1 MFILVPA
8 LIIKI
13 CVFTYSIYQF
23 DKNMDFS
30 AFQGDKAEFVLGENF
45 PAPVTLS
52 PHPLYSILDG
62 IQKFVEKE
70 ENHYIRRIVKPV
82 SGFERV
88 DTFIMKT
95 IAESKKYDFYLNIP
109 IPKKNMIERTYDDQ
123 MTILDTYD
131 ALFLLN
137 PAVVGLPLW
146 SDDTGPY
153 VSDLKYSERTSKM
166 YLDIINDNLPQII
179 KSRVN
184 QSLRFHFLVSYLYI
198 NKKLEEYGW
207 IKRHCFKYDS
217 FDANLKPIKEK
228 GCIFTRVS
236 K

>member
-1 MFILVPA
+1 
-8 LIIKI
+8 
-13 CVFTYSIYQF
+13 
-23 DKNMDFS
+23 
-30 AFQGDKAEFVLGENF
+30 
-45 PAPVTLS
+45 
-52 PHPLYSILDG
+52 
-62 IQKFVEKE
+62 
-70 ENHYIRRIVKPV
+70 
-82 SGFERV
+82 
-88 DTFIMKT
+88 MKT

-109 IPKKNMIERTYDDQ
+109 IPKKKMIERSYDDQ

-131 ALFLLN
+131 ALFLTN
-137 PAVVGLPLW
+137 PAVVGLTLW

-153 VSDLKYSERTSKM
+153 MSDLKYSKRTSKM

-179 KSRVN
+179 KTRVN

-207 IKRHCFKYDS
+207 IERHCFKYDS